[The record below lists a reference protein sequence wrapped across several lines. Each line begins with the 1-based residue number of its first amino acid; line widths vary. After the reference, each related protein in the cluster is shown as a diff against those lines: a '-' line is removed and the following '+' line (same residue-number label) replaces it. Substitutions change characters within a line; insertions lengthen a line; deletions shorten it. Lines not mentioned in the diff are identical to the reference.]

1 MGCGVLPLAI
11 PMNTS
16 RDKLSEILQDWRVKP
31 PSDPGFRAAVW
42 RRIGQQGEA
51 TWTAYLRAH
60 TAAWAVAAVLTFS
73 VAGVAGRALAQ
84 ARVEADRETM
94 VVSYLVELD
103 PRAQAILKQ

>member
-1 MGCGVLPLAI
+1 
-11 PMNTS
+11 MNTS
-16 RDKLSEILQDWRVKP
+16 RDMLSETLQDWRVKP

-51 TWTAYLRAH
+51 TWFAYLRAH

-73 VAGVAGRALAQ
+73 VAGLAGRAVAQ
-84 ARVEADRETM
+84 ARVEADREAM

-103 PRAQAILKQ
+103 PRAQAVLKP

>member
-1 MGCGVLPLAI
+1 M
-11 PMNTS
+11 
-16 RDKLSEILQDWRVKP
+16 
-31 PSDPGFRAAVW
+31 
-42 RRIGQQGEA
+42 
-51 TWTAYLRAH
+51 
-60 TAAWAVAAVLTFS
+60 AAVLTFS

>member
-1 MGCGVLPLAI
+1 
-11 PMNTS
+11 MNTS